1 MAAVDELA
9 GPPLADE
16 AGLGALTVGGLLQ
29 ESTARHRHR
38 QAMTFEGR
46 AWTYD
51 DLERDVRVLARA
63 LLAAG
68 TQRGTRVAVVMGNRP
83 EWIDAAFAVASIGG
97 VLVPVNT
104 FYEPPE
110 LEYVLGHSDAE
121 VVLVQPE
128 IAHRPIAEIVDTLAG
143 DLPLGPR
150 VACLDTPSWD
160 ALLAGADD
168 VTDAQFD
175 ALASQISPQDDAV
188 IVYTSGTTARPKGVL
203 HAHQPPALQ
212 SWRFA
217 QQLRL
222 HPDVRAWS
230 AFPFFW
236 TAGFCMVMGAT
247 LAAGGCLVLQ
257 DYFDPGQALLLL
269 EAERVTT
276 PHAWPHQLA
285 AMEDHPDWATRDLSS
300 VRHVEAFTS
309 FGRHPTVHIEDVWS
323 PRAAYGLTETFT
335 IISSLPCDTP
345 PEERIGSGLVLPG
358 NVVRIVDGEI
368 CVKGATLMKGYYKV
382 AAEDCFDTDGFFHTG
397 DAGELD
403 DAGYL
408 YWTGRVTDLIKT
420 GGANVS
426 PVEIEEAL
434 VRHPGLKAALAVG
447 VAHPTLGEEVVVC
460 AVAHEGSDVDE
471 ADVRA
476 FLRGRIA
483 SYKIPRRVVFVDD
496 ADLDFT
502 GNAKIRTEKLRAL
515 AAEP

>member
-1 MAAVDELA
+1 MAAVEELA
-9 GPPLADE
+9 GPPLSSE
-16 AGLGALTVGGLLQ
+16 AGIGALTLGGLLQ
-29 ESTARHRHR
+29 EATARHHR
-38 QAMTFEGR
+38 RPAMAFDGQS
-46 AWTYD
+46 WTYD
-51 DLERDVRVLARA
+51 DFERDVRRLAGG

-68 TQRGTRVAVVMGNRP
+68 ARHGTHVAVVMGNRP
-83 EWIDAAFAVASIGG
+83 EWVEAAFAVALIGG

-110 LEYVLGHSDAE
+110 LEYVLDHSDAE

-128 IAHRPIAEIVDTLAG
+128 IARRPIADMIDKLAANH
-143 DLPLGPR
+143 PR
-150 VACLDTPSWD
+150 VRHVACLETPSWD
-160 ALLAGADD
+160 SLLAGADD
-168 VTDAQFD
+168 VSDSQLDA
-175 ALASQISPQDDAV
+175 AASRVSAQDDAV
-188 IVYTSGTTARPKGVL
+188 IFYTSGTTARPKGVL

-217 QQLRL
+217 QHLCL
-222 HPDVRAWS
+222 DPDARVWS

-257 DYFDPGQALLLL
+257 DHFDPGDALRLL

-285 AMEDHPDWATRDLSS
+285 AMEDHPDWARHDLSS
-300 VRHVEAFTS
+300 VRQVEAFTS
-309 FGRHPTVHIEDVWS
+309 FGRHPTVHVEDAWS

-335 IISSLPCDTP
+335 IISSLPCNTP
-345 PEERIGSGLVLPG
+345 PDERIGSGLVLPG

-382 AAEDCFDTDGFFHTG
+382 AAEECFDADGFFHTG

-447 VAHPTLGEEVVVC
+447 VPHPTLGEEVVVC
-460 AVAHEGSDVDE
+460 AVAHEGNAVDE
-471 ADVRA
+471 EDVRT
-476 FLRGRIA
+476 FLRGKIA
-483 SYKIPRRVVFVDD
+483 SYKIPRRVVFVAD

-502 GNAKIRTEKLRAL
+502 GSAKIRTEKLRAL
-515 AAEP
+515 AAQR